1 MSAATHLRQASRR
14 LLHQPGFSL
23 FAVLTLAIGVAACV
37 VLFSAVNS
45 LLLMPVR
52 GLHDADRLIEIGGST
67 EGGSYDTF
75 SVPDY
80 ADLAA
85 RTRDVA
91 DLAAYRYESMNL
103 AADGEP
109 QRAMGVIVSGN
120 YFSTLG
126 VAAHRGR
133 LIAPND
139 DEKGAAPVIVASFAA
154 WQKFFHGDEG
164 AVGKPISINGQSF
177 TLVGVSAPD
186 FRGTLT
192 MLTPMFFAP
201 LHQLSLLQPASA
213 QRLDQRTT
221 SWLSIA
227 ARLAPGATA
236 HLAAE
241 RLSLAA
247 NELEANYPRANRR
260 GTLVIETTS
269 LRGVP
274 AFLRGGL
281 IAFSALLF
289 ALSGLLLLL
298 ACVNVASMLLARGE
312 ARRGEIALHYVLGA
326 TRRRVVTGLIGE
338 NLLLSLAA
346 AGVGLALGAM
356 ACSLLAHVDLPTPV
370 PISIDIPIDAAAVV
384 FAVGCALVCTLAI
397 GLLPALRVSATAPA
411 ANEALAASRTTGSRS
426 RLGSALI
433 VTQIALTMVLL
444 AGGALF
450 LHALQRAATIDIGYD
465 VRRVA
470 AIDFDLGP
478 SGYAAPRQLALQDEL
493 LERTRATSGVEQAA
507 LAKIVPFN
515 LDRMMFG
522 DFQVDGATFTPF
534 ANLVSPG
541 FFATLGT
548 PLQGRD
554 FDAHDSVDSAPVCI
568 VNAALARRLAPNG
581 DVLGRT
587 FAFGDAGETPQQ
599 LTVVGVAPSGKY
611 ASLGEA
617 DEPFLFLP
625 LAQMKK
631 AEAQTALL
639 VRSTLP
645 ADAIAQRLREVW
657 HALDPNLPAPA
668 VRPLEQILG
677 LSLLPQKIAGLVS
690 GALGLVGLLLA
701 ALGLYGLISI
711 QVARR
716 TREIG
721 VRLTLGAS
729 PQRIQRE
736 VLRRGARLS
745 VLGLAVGG
753 LLAVGGALLVSELL
767 FGFDLG
773 AVAALALAASVVA
786 ATALFASW
794 LPARRAARI
803 QPVEALRYE

>member
-14 LLHQPGFSL
+14 LLQQPGFSL
-23 FAVLTLAIGVAACV
+23 FAVMTLAIGVAACI

-45 LLLMPVR
+45 LLLTPIK
-52 GLHDADRLIEIGGST
+52 GLHEADRLIEIGGST
-67 EGGSYDTF
+67 EGSTYDTF
-75 SVPDY
+75 SAPDY

-91 DLAAYRYESMNL
+91 ELAAYRYESMNL
-103 AADGEP
+103 AAAGEP

-120 YFSTLG
+120 YFGTLG
-126 VAAHRGR
+126 VTAHRGR
-133 LIAPND
+133 LLAPTD
-139 DEKGAAPVIVASFAA
+139 DETGSAPVVVASFAA
-154 WQKFFHGDEG
+154 WQKFLHGDES
-164 AVGKPISINGQSF
+164 AIGKPVSINGQSF
-177 TLVGVSAPD
+177 TLIGVSAPD

-192 MLTPMFFAP
+192 VLTPMFFAP
-201 LHQLSLLQPASA
+201 LHQLPLLQPASA
-213 QRLDQRTT
+213 QRLEQRTT
-221 SWLSIA
+221 SWLTIA

-236 HLAAE
+236 QLAAE
-241 RLSLAA
+241 RLSLAV
-247 NELEANYPRANRR
+247 NELEANYPRPHHRAR
-260 GTLVIETTS
+260 LAIETTP

-281 IAFSALLF
+281 FAFSALLF
-289 ALSGLLLLL
+289 ALCGLLLML

-326 TRRRVVTGLIGE
+326 TRRRVVAGLIGE
-338 NLLLSLAA
+338 NLLLSSVA

-356 ACSLLAHVDLPTPV
+356 ACRLLAHLDLPTPV
-370 PISIDIPIDAAAVV
+370 PVSIDIPIDAAAFF
-384 FAVGCALVCTLAI
+384 FAAACALGCTLAI
-397 GLLPALRVSATAPA
+397 GLLPALRVSATTPA
-411 ANEALAASRTTGSRS
+411 ANEALAASRTTSGRS

-433 VTQIALTMVLL
+433 VAQIALTMVLL

-465 VRRVA
+465 VRRVSA
-470 AIDFDLGP
+470 TDFDLGP

-493 LERTRATSGVEQAA
+493 LERARGVSGVEQVA

-515 LDRMMFG
+515 LDRMMLG
-522 DFQVDGATFTPF
+522 DFQVGGETFTPF

-554 FDAHDSVDSAPVCI
+554 FDKHDSIGSAPVCI
-568 VNAALARRLAPNG
+568 VNAALARRLAADG

-587 FAFGDAGETPQQ
+587 FAFGDSGETPQQ
-599 LTVVGVAPSGKY
+599 LTVVGIAPSGKY
-611 ASLGEA
+611 ASLGES

-625 LAQMKK
+625 LAQAQK

-645 ADAIAQRLREVW
+645 ADALTQRLREVW

-668 VRPLEQILG
+668 IRPLEQILG

-701 ALGLYGLISI
+701 AIGLYGLISI

-716 TREIG
+716 TREFG
-721 VRLTLGAS
+721 VRLALGAS
-729 PQRIQRE
+729 PQRILRE

-745 VLGLAVGG
+745 VLGLVFGG

-773 AVAALALAASVVA
+773 AAAALALAAGVVA
-786 ATALFASW
+786 ATALVASW